1 MARRA
6 GKAASRKARQRN
18 VPRQPRPV
26 APPPPTDESVSA
38 EPSSTVVSASAAATA
53 PSPGPR
59 RFATA
64 GPTSLGSTL
73 TDHARSEYHY
83 VERDLRNIGI
93 LTAIM
98 VALLLAAWALFSATG
113 LIV

>member
-1 MARRA
+1 
-6 GKAASRKARQRN
+6 KARQRN

-26 APPPPTDESVSA
+26 APPPPAEESVSA
-38 EPSSTVVSASAAATA
+38 EPSSTVVSAPTTATA
-53 PSPGPR
+53 PSPAPR

-64 GPTSLGSTL
+64 GPTSLGSSL
-73 TDHARSEYHY
+73 TDRERSEYHY

-98 VALLLAAWALFSATG
+98 VVLLLAAWAIFSATG